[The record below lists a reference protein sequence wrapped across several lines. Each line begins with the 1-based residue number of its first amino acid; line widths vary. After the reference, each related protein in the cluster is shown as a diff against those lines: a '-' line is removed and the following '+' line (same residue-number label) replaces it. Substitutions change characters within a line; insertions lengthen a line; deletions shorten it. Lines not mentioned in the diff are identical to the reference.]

1 MSVFQRR
8 HYDALAAEFRASRE
22 EISECFKPESG
33 AYYWKVVQWEDLVCD
48 LAAMFGQDHAGF
60 NLERWYRAT
69 GYQRR
74 PDGAM
79 YVI

>member
-1 MSVFQRR
+1 MSKFQRR
-8 HYDALAAEFRASRE
+8 HYNVLAAAFRASRLQ
-22 EISECFKPESG
+22 IDVTHNY
-33 AYYWKVVQWEDLVCD
+33 ANATHYWKVQQWEDLVCD
-48 LAAMFGQDHAGF
+48 LASMFGRDNAGF

>member
-1 MSVFQRR
+1 MSKFQRR
-8 HYDALAAEFRASRE
+8 HYNVLAAEFRASRV
-22 EISECFKPESG
+22 EIDQHDIASDVHF
-33 AYYWKVVQWEDLVCD
+33 WKVQQWEDMVCD
-48 LAAMFGQDHAGF
+48 FAGIFGQDNAGF